1 MKKIIILAAAAI
13 MTAAGTT
20 GCAICESA
28 IDTVKNY
35 DWSAWWSTH
44 KDTITELGKT
54 TVENS
59 KTTETEKETAK

>member
-1 MKKIIILAAAAI
+1 MKKIIILATAAI

-35 DWSAWWSTH
+35 DWSSWWFTH

-54 TVENS
+54 SVENS